1 MSTVIQFQSRKE
13 KIYRNILP
21 VLVQGRQ
28 RKLSKQDV
36 LSLCELQQMAIAD
49 RIQSANSQLQC
60 MCLAAQYL
68 VLGNSLAAQ
77 IGHEESKRSSMKF
90 PPDMPQD

>member
-13 KIYRNILP
+13 KIYRNIL
-21 VLVQGRQ
+21 LCWYGADK

-36 LSLCELQQMAIAD
+36 LLLCELQQMATAD
-49 RIQSANSQLQC
+49 RIQSTNTQLQC

-68 VLGNSLAAQ
+68 LLGISLAAQ
-77 IGHEESKRSSMKF
+77 IWHEESKRCSECAV
-90 PPDMPQD
+90 PT

>member
-1 MSTVIQFQSRKE
+1 M
-13 KIYRNILP
+13 
-21 VLVQGRQ
+21 LVQGRQ

-36 LSLCELQQMAIAD
+36 LPLCELQQTAIAD
-49 RIQSANSQLQC
+49 RIQSENSQLQC

-77 IGHEESKRSSMKF
+77 IGHDKSKRSSMQL